1 MNTKSKILI
10 VDDAELNRSVLAD
23 ILDEKYEII
32 EAENGLEA
40 IVQIEKNKHELSLVL
55 LDIMMPKVD
64 GFEVLAA
71 VMPVQVVTEEYLADL
86 SDFQALCTEQFYL
99 ERSRAAA
106 DEGAEDAEAEKT
118 MEQIGMEEA
127 AGGEG

>member
-40 IVQIEKNKHELSLVL
+40 IAQIERNKRELSLVL
-55 LDIMMPKVD
+55 LDIMMPEVD
-64 GFEVLAA
+64 GFEVLAI
-71 VMPVQVVTEEYLADL
+71 MNKNKWL
-86 SDFQALCTEQFYL
+86 
-99 ERSRAAA
+99 
-106 DEGAEDAEAEKT
+106 
-118 MEQIGMEEA
+118 EQIPVIIISSETPRPILKMLMI
-127 AGGEG
+127 